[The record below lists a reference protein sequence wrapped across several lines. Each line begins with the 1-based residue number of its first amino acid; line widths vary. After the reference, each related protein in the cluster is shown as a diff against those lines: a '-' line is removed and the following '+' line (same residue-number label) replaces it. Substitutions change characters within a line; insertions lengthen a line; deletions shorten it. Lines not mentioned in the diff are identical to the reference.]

1 MTNMWRRAFLFGAL
15 ATASAAQA
23 SDLPSMGRFD
33 CALSGQGTCTT
44 GSNAICLGNRI
55 SPGPTRV
62 FLKLDFGKRTAALN
76 GLRGRILPDQVTGG
90 WLLHWD
96 DLAIIG
102 PTAFGF
108 RTFANGITLVTL
120 GHDGRTATFTCRAMR

>member
-23 SDLPSMGRFD
+23 SDLPSTGRFD
-33 CALSGQGTCTT
+33 CALSGQGICTT

-55 SPGPTRV
+55 SP
-62 FLKLDFGKRTAALN
+62 AALN

-120 GHDGRTATFTCRAMR
+120 GHDARTATFTCRAMR